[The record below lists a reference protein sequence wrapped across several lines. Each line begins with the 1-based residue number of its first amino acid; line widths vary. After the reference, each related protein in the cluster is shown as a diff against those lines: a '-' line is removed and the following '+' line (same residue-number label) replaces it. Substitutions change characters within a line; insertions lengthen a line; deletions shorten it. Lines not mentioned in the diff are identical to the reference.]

1 MREIKHLSV
10 HQWLRSAI
18 PDSQQPISPIG
29 FLFLKL
35 PPPPCAVLLVHIYYC
50 AKKDWLKINVALTFS
65 LSILQWYRDC
75 THHASRD
82 LLASWL
88 GCVWCSSPYRLPSL
102 SNSVGHAWITP
113 RSVHCFI
120 CILLLLA
127 GSCSAIAYILVCSI
141 SRNTWS
147 RRLIMEEQCGSMN
160 AKKGWNLRAH
170 FWDKIFCSFPPV
182 SNMATTCRWFSH
194 QKPPFMADVPRL
206 MTPKGRGKLPP
217 ATSALNCSSMSMA
230 FGRPGL
236 WGRSAQDAPRCA
248 KYIHSQKSIDG
259 SGICAMI
266 LLHIHVILR
275 LERISKVIPSHW
287 ILVLVTS
294 TFYVLFFT
302 ASLFFPLA
310 GLCQLWPR
318 RPHNRFRFLTARY
331 AAPFS
336 WKRARTILGKSP
348 FPSCSSGTRG
358 SPSAHWFPLISN
370 VPWFNMSQHDMW

>member
-1 MREIKHLSV
+1 
-10 HQWLRSAI
+10 
-18 PDSQQPISPIG
+18 
-29 FLFLKL
+29 
-35 PPPPCAVLLVHIYYC
+35 
-50 AKKDWLKINVALTFS
+50 
-65 LSILQWYRDC
+65 
-75 THHASRD
+75 
-82 LLASWL
+82 
-88 GCVWCSSPYRLPSL
+88 
-102 SNSVGHAWITP
+102 
-113 RSVHCFI
+113 
-120 CILLLLA
+120 
-127 GSCSAIAYILVCSI
+127 
-141 SRNTWS
+141 
-147 RRLIMEEQCGSMN
+147 
-160 AKKGWNLRAH
+160 
-170 FWDKIFCSFPPV
+170 
-182 SNMATTCRWFSH
+182 MATTCRWFSH
-194 QKPPFMADVPRL
+194 QKRPFMADVPRL

-294 TFYVLFFT
+294 TFYVLRFI
-302 ASLFFPLA
+302 ASLFSPLA

-358 SPSAHWFPLISN
+358 SPFNRPTDFHWFPMCHGLTCH
-370 VPWFNMSQHDMW
+370 NMICGIYLKNHLSRLFPYLGGSSWKSKICRDLCVFLSLKKWENSPAFLQQLNRPKSH